1 MNQAYTLSA
10 RFLGRY
16 DVIVCGG
23 GIAGVCAAVAAARQ
37 GCRTLLLEGMG
48 CLGGTITQ
56 GLVPQF
62 LDSENKGGLIREILR
77 RLEEEG
83 CTCPRDGVLWGMDGA
98 RRPGAITDFEG
109 VKTLLDTLCQES
121 GVELLLYSHAVHAET
136 EAGGCRSILIGTE
149 CGLLSAEATLFIDA
163 TGSGTLARLCGC
175 GYEFGLPEN
184 GLPQPCSMSMQAAG
198 LPFSR
203 STLGAQEKNAYG
215 ALLAENGVSVSGTQ
229 ACAIRLPAGE
239 SWLLGINF
247 EYGVRPD
254 DIFALTGA
262 TVRGRRECYETARRH
277 AKIPGFERLW
287 ALDTCE
293 HLGIREGLRIQ
304 GLYRLQTADILAGRA
319 FPDGVC
325 TVCSNVDVHK
335 QHAADTVG
343 TGRGLQTQP
352 YEIPYRCLVAGEI
365 KNLLLAG
372 KLISGDF
379 YAFSSYR
386 TIGNMGAT
394 GEACGY
400 AAGACLARG
409 VLPAQLDGRQV
420 KAYMK
425 GQGYALR

>member
-23 GIAGVCAAVAAARQ
+23 GIAGVCAAVTAARQ

-62 LDSENKGGLIREILR
+62 LDSENKGGLIREIFR
-77 RLEEEG
+77 RLEETG

-98 RRPGAITDFEG
+98 RRSGAITDFEG

-198 LPFSR
+198 LR
-203 STLGAQEKNAYG
+203 A
-215 ALLAENGVSVSGTQ
+215 ALEQFGKICGSVGK
-229 ACAIRLPAGE
+229 
-239 SWLLGINF
+239 
-247 EYGVRPD
+247 
-254 DIFALTGA
+254 
-262 TVRGRRECYETARRH
+262 RH
-277 AKIPGFERLW
+277 
-287 ALDTCE
+287 
-293 HLGIREGLRIQ
+293 
-304 GLYRLQTADILAGRA
+304 
-319 FPDGVC
+319 
-325 TVCSNVDVHK
+325 
-335 QHAADTVG
+335 
-343 TGRGLQTQP
+343 
-352 YEIPYRCLVAGEI
+352 
-365 KNLLLAG
+365 KNLFPIAR
-372 KLISGDF
+372 KRKV
-379 YAFSSYR
+379 SSSVYR
-386 TIGNMGAT
+386 KI
-394 GEACGY
+394 
-400 AAGACLARG
+400 
-409 VLPAQLDGRQV
+409 
-420 KAYMK
+420 
-425 GQGYALR
+425 